1 MTTDEPSSYVMSR
14 MYCWEKKEFPEMK
27 SSRQD
32 IKMETRTESSAES
45 FIKVFRI

>member
-1 MTTDEPSSYVMSR
+1 